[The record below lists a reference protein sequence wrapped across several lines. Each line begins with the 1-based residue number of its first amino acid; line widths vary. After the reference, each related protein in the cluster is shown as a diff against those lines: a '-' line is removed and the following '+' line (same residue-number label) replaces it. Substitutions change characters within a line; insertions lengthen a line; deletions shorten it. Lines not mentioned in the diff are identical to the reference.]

1 MARRL
6 IRSFVVALVLA
17 ALVIWGW
24 LRLTDATAADLKDL
38 KRGDIVFQTSSSNQS
53 LAILLASR
61 SKFSHMGIVDF
72 ESDGKAVV
80 LEASATAR
88 ATPLVEWVRQ
98 GVGGRVAVYRMRGL
112 TAEQAE
118 KAAQAARSYF
128 GRKYDLFFFDG
139 DDELYCSEFVFLAFR
154 NGAGVNLGQY
164 QSMGS
169 LDLDNFASRKVIA
182 ARWQKYPLCANGK
195 APDLDACLAVI
206 RQQRLIT
213 PASIAGDP
221 NLELVFSN
229 YPASGG

>member
-1 MARRL
+1 MIKKIFRT
-6 IRSFVVALVLA
+6 VVFIVAVTALA
-17 ALVIWGW
+17 AWGW

-88 ATPLVEWVRQ
+88 ATPLASWVKR
-98 GVGGRVAVYRMRGL
+98 GVGGRVAAYRMRGL
-112 TAEQAE
+112 TAEQAG

-154 NGAGVNLGQY
+154 NGAGLNLGQY
-164 QSMGS
+164 QSVGS

-182 ARWQKYPLCANGK
+182 ARWQKYPLCSNGK
-195 APDLDACLAVI
+195 ASDVEACLAII
-206 RQQRLIT
+206 REQRLIT
-213 PASIAGDP
+213 PVSIAEDKA
-221 NLELVFSN
+221 LELVFSN
-229 YPASGG
+229 YPASGD